1 MQLYTLLFIVIGY
14 LAIGTSFANS
24 IDSNALPTGH
34 SAEIMKRMFGEV
46 RAYSFQ
52 HQVDKKSEKAEKDV
66 VQETGKLKD
75 AVQQVVDNA
84 SSPKNSNSLVEAV
97 PSKAAAHPSST
108 SHGNKKN
115 EAKPKA
121 SPAPSKN
128 TNSNATP
135 KASLK
140 DAGKLFDSVWSSTV
154 AKKSNSNLRGSG
166 KKEAEEKEEKH
177 EADLKR
183 SYDALDKS
191 SPETKEALV
200 ETSEKTKTGTTSQ
213 LDAKEKEL
221 KLSENNPF
229 YEKYSSTEKVPKK
242 KDLLHDDSGDED
254 DDSSLIEEQQQQS
267 GEPMT
272 SSDKDVTMNTAETMS
287 AVAAMNQPVAHPVNS
302 AWNPLNQD
310 HTPQALTYGSVPS
323 ADAPHMPASIY
334 PMGSVEASGSVVPN
348 PTFLAGSHGS
358 VNSQYVQ
365 SPTIGMQPQQ
375 MSAALPGYNAGY
387 QAGLLAARS
396 SASQTALIEQ
406 TQQQQQGNKFDQGY
420 QAGLAAAK
428 YKAGYEAGIH
438 ALDQKKQQ
446 PEQKAVAAAAPAPV
460 AGQQQRF
467 VQVPVGKQA
476 LVATAPQ
483 VQPQQLVIKVVQEK
497 SSSSPSVEKFAPAKV
512 QPKQRLISKASLFS
526 NNGLV
531 DNHQQLQARKQ
542 KPNINRNE
550 NKNSM
555 ALLDVQSKSTATKGE
570 DKGVYNGNYLASWP
584 PPQGTQQHLAS
595 PLLGNAVA
603 PAVPPPSPP
612 QIGMAPAPPPASHIS
627 NTPDVLPQPTPPT
640 EATDVRYGVKRFPD
654 QSDAGSWAGGA
665 NTEAKSNGDEG
676 EPLLNE
682 PLMTPFG
689 REDTQNAAG
698 VMK

>member
-34 SAEIMKRMFGEV
+34 SADIMKRMFGEV

-52 HQVDKKSEKAEKDV
+52 HKFDKKSEKVEKDV
-66 VQETGKLKD
+66 VKETGKLKD
-75 AVQQVVDNA
+75 AVQQVADND
-84 SSPKNSNSLVEAV
+84 SSPKNSNSLVEAA
-97 PSKAAAHPSST
+97 PAKAAAHPSST
-108 SHGNKKN
+108 SSDNNKN
-115 EAKPKA
+115 EVTPKA

-128 TNSNATP
+128 TNSKATP

-140 DAGKLFDSVWSSTV
+140 DADKLFDSVWSSKV
-154 AKKSNSNLRGSG
+154 AKKSNSNLRGSS
-166 KKEAEEKEEKH
+166 KKDADEKEEKH

-200 ETSEKTKTGTTSQ
+200 ETSEKTKTGTTSK
-213 LDAKEKEL
+213 LDAKEKKL

-229 YEKYSSTEKVPKK
+229 YEKYSSTEKVAKK
-242 KDLLHDDSGDED
+242 KDLLHDDSGED
-254 DDSSLIEEQQQQS
+254 DDSSLIEEQQQMQE
-267 GEPMT
+267 GREPMT

-323 ADAPHMPASIY
+323 ANAPHMPASIY
-334 PMGSVEASGSVVPN
+334 PMGSVDQSGSVVPN

-365 SPTIGMQPQQ
+365 SPTVGMQPQQ
-375 MSAALPGYNAGY
+375 MNAALPGYNAGY
-387 QAGLLAARS
+387 QAGLSASRS

-406 TQQQQQGNKFDQGY
+406 NPQQQQVNKYDQGY

-438 ALDQKKQQ
+438 SLDQKKQE
-446 PEQKAVAAAAPAPV
+446 PLQKAVAAAAPV

-467 VQVPVGKQA
+467 VQVPAGKQA
-476 LVATAPQ
+476 LVGTAPQ

-497 SSSSPSVEKFAPAKV
+497 SSSSPSVEKFAPARV

-531 DNHQQLQARKQ
+531 DNRQQLQLQQQ
-542 KPNINRNE
+542 KPNLNRNK

-555 ALLDVQSKSTATKGE
+555 AFLDVQSKVATTKGD

-640 EATDVRYGVKRFPD
+640 EATDVRYGAKRFPD

-689 REDTQNAAG
+689 REDTQNVAG

>member
-34 SAEIMKRMFGEV
+34 SADIMKRMFGEV

-52 HQVDKKSEKAEKDV
+52 HKLDKKSEKAEKDV
-66 VQETGKLKD
+66 VKETGKLKD
-75 AVQQVVDNA
+75 AVQQVADNDI
-84 SSPKNSNSLVEAV
+84 PKNSNSLVEAA
-97 PSKAAAHPSST
+97 PAHHSST
-108 SHGNKKN
+108 ASNSKKN
-115 EAKPKA
+115 EVTPKA

-128 TNSNATP
+128 TNSKATQ
-135 KASLK
+135 KVSQ
-140 DAGKLFDSVWSSTV
+140 DADKLFDSVWSSKV
-154 AKKSNSNLRGSG
+154 AKKSNINLRGSS
-166 KKEAEEKEEKH
+166 KKDAEEKEEKH

-200 ETSEKTKTGTTSQ
+200 ETSEKTKTGTTSK
-213 LDAKEKEL
+213 LDAKEKKL

-242 KDLLHDDSGDED
+242 KDLLHDDSGED
-254 DDSSLIEEQQQQS
+254 DDSSLIEEQQQMQEG

-323 ADAPHMPASIY
+323 ENAPHMPASIY
-334 PMGSVEASGSVVPN
+334 PMGSVDPSGAVVPN

-365 SPTIGMQPQQ
+365 SPTVGMQPQQ
-375 MSAALPGYNAGY
+375 MNAALPGYNAGY
-387 QAGLLAARS
+387 QAGLAASRS

-406 TQQQQQGNKFDQGY
+406 NQQVNKYDQGY

-438 ALDQKKQQ
+438 SLEQKKQQ
-446 PEQKAVAAAAPAPV
+446 PLQKAVAAAAAAPV

-467 VQVPVGKQA
+467 AQAPVGKPA
-476 LVATAPQ
+476 LVGTTPR
-483 VQPQQLVIKVVQEK
+483 VQPQQLIIKVVQEK
-497 SSSSPSVEKFAPAKV
+497 SSSSPSVEKFAPARV
-512 QPKQRLISKASLFS
+512 QPKQRLISKASIFS

-531 DNHQQLQARKQ
+531 DNRQQSQLRQQ
-542 KPNINRNE
+542 NPNLNRNK

-555 ALLDVQSKSTATKGE
+555 ALLDVQSKATATKVD

-584 PPQGTQQHLAS
+584 PPQGTQQHLVS

-612 QIGMAPAPPPASHIS
+612 QIGMAPAPPPATHIS

-640 EATDVRYGVKRFPD
+640 EATDVRYGAKRFPD
-654 QSDAGSWAGGA
+654 QGDAGSWAGGA